1 MTKIVSECT
10 FKDIGISSDESD
22 KEDSYEENSNKEDSY
37 EENSDKE
44 NFDKKNSE

>member
-22 KEDSYEENSNKEDSY
+22 KEDSC

-44 NFDKKNSE
+44 NFVKKSSE